1 MRTAQLA
8 GLAVALLCVQACR
21 APQEDAAPVPRELPP
36 PPPLVQP
43 AANTTWETYHGKPS
57 LDGVVDLKLPDHLAL
72 RWRYETAGQVYNTP
86 VSAQGRVAFAD
97 SKGGVHVLGMDG
109 ALIWSKTV
117 TEPGSQGRPPVAA
130 MFDAPLLI
138 VEDTLIACSATGV
151 VHAWALDDGTER
163 WVNETDR
170 PVLGS
175 PTFATLSVDG
185 TAQTRLYFI
194 DQSEGALQCLL
205 ASNGTLLWSGE
216 GVARCDGSPAASPK
230 HIVYGSCASALHIF
244 SAVDG
249 KMLRE
254 IPLDEDSQVAGG
266 VVLLGDS
273 AFSGSRS
280 GRFIHANVDTG
291 AILWSNTD
299 CEGEAFSTP
308 AVSADRVVFGAND
321 ACEYAL
327 DRRDGKLVWKVELED
342 TPSSAVIAGD
352 KVLLSAAG
360 KLHLLR
366 LSDGGILWSY
376 PVSDEITAPGMAGEL
391 VVVGGD
397 DGTVSAFG
405 GTHGA

>member
-1 MRTAQLA
+1 MRSARLA
-8 GLAVALLCVQACR
+8 GLAVMLVCVQACR
-21 APQEDAAPVPRELPP
+21 APQEEAAPAPSAAPP
-36 PPPLVQP
+36 PPAVAQS
-43 AANTTWETYHGKPS
+43 AGNTTWETYHGTPS
-57 LDGVVDLKLPDHLAL
+57 LDGVADLTLPNQLTL
-72 RWRYETAGQVYNTP
+72 RWRYEVAGQVYNTP
-86 VSAQGRVAFAD
+86 VSARGRVAFAD

-109 ALIWSKTV
+109 TLIWSKQV
-117 TEPGSQGRPPVAA
+117 TEAGSQGRPAVAA

-138 VEDTLIACSATGV
+138 VDDSLIACSATGV
-151 VHAWALDDGTER
+151 VHAWALEDGTER
-163 WVNETDR
+163 WANSTGR

-175 PTFATLSVDG
+175 PTFTKLTVAGAT
-185 TAQTRLYFI
+185 QTRVFFI
-194 DQSEGALQCLL
+194 DQSEGALQCLQ
-205 ASNGTLLWSGE
+205 ASDGALLWGGE

-230 HIVYGSCASALHIF
+230 HIVYGSCDSALHVF

-249 KMLRE
+249 TMLRE

-266 VVLLGDS
+266 VVLLGNS

-291 AILWSNTD
+291 AILWSNND

-308 AVSADRVVFGAND
+308 AVNADRVVFGAND
-321 ACEYAL
+321 ANAYAL
-327 DRRDGKLVWKVELED
+327 DRRDGKLIWKVALED

-360 KLHLLR
+360 TLHLLR

-376 PVSDEITAPGMAGEL
+376 PVSDEITAPGMAGAL

-405 GTHGA
+405 GTNGA